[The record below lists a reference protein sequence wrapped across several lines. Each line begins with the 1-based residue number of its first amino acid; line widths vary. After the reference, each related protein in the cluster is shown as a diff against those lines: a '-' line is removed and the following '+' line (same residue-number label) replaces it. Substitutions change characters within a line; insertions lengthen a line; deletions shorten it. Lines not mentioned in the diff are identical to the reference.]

1 MGSFSPLLLQFLQ
14 SARGIPVPAA
24 YVQEPAEAAAETQT
38 AARAV
43 EPGISPVRRTVEPPR
58 ELFQEAFELMPSPGI
73 ARTSQ
78 APRAMPAQEEE
89 ADVIALDEAEEL
101 EVRVGETVTYAPL
114 GRQGEPMTV
123 QIVAGPSDVANAR
136 INEGM
141 PVAQALFSAIVDDEV
156 VLGVPG
162 REPQKLV
169 VRKIVRTSSQ

>member
-1 MGSFSPLLLQFLQ
+1 
-14 SARGIPVPAA
+14 
-24 YVQEPAEAAAETQT
+24 
-38 AARAV
+38 
-43 EPGISPVRRTVEPPR
+43 
-58 ELFQEAFELMPSPGI
+58 MPSPGI

-123 QIVAGPSDVANAR
+123 QIVAGPSDVANGR

-141 PVAQALFSAIVDDEV
+141 PLAQALFSAIVDDEV
-156 VLGVPG
+156 VLRVPG